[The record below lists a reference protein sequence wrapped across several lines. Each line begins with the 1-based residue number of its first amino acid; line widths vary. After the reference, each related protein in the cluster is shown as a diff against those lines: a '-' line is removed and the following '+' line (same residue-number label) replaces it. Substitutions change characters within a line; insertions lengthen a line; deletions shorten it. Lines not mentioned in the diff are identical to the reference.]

1 MKELLWV
8 SKNNVKAL
16 TNDTMI
22 KVTYTEQ
29 NKELRDWCR
38 SFLKK

>member
-29 NKELRDWCR
+29 NKELRD
-38 SFLKK
+38 